1 MNKWDDRFISMAT
14 LVSSWSKDNTKVG
27 AVIGDSKNRVVS
39 VGYNGPPMGVGDDPK
54 ITRETKLRRTIHAE
68 ANAILFARRSLE
80 GCTLYVTHHPCG
92 PCAAIIAQSGISRV
106 VVPRESGLSDK
117 WAEDIAEAKW
127 IFNQAGIKLES
138 I

>member
-1 MNKWDDRFISMAT
+1 MTHWDQRLMQKAR
-14 LVSSWSKDNTKVG
+14 LVASWSKDSTKVG
-27 AVIGDSKNRVVS
+27 AVIVEEKNRAVS
-39 VGYNGPPMGVGDDPK
+39 EGYNGPPRGVPDVPTD
-54 ITRETKLRRTIHAE
+54 RATKLRRTIHAE
-68 ANAILFARRSLE
+68 VNAILFARRALD

-106 VVPRESGLSDK
+106 VVPKENGLSDK